1 MLADRAAARRELA
14 RIVDSLTIPSAGTTP
29 DPVPS
34 APVPSAPPPTATTT
48 ADDTMLAVARSE
60 RVVPF
65 LARALTNGLVTADD
79 DTAAAIDEA
88 WNLSMRRCLVM
99 EERIVWLH
107 GELTARGV
115 EMRVLKGSASAHL
128 DHRGPEWREF
138 GDIDILVHGSDM
150 PAVYQLF
157 DQEGFE
163 RSHQTPSPAYD
174 QRFIKSAMFRR
185 DVEFD
190 VHRTLTDN
198 PLGHRIDVRDLWAE
212 HASFT
217 LGTTTVSALSDELR
231 FIHACL
237 HGYLSRPPMR
247 LSTLS
252 DLLALVRRTDL
263 DHDRVLDIAGRWGL
277 REVVTAAVADAIAQ
291 ATWPGDIDLRYA
303 EPDTSSIGGAALIAA
318 HRSPLT
324 SSTAQ
329 TLLSLATLPDT
340 RTRIEFVRSLV
351 MASPQYRSEH
361 RRPVRTAAT
370 RLARALGA
378 GRGAR

>member
-1 MLADRAAARRELA
+1 MLTERAAARRALA
-14 RIVDSLTIPSAGTTP
+14 RIVDTLTTGARTAEADVVSSAS
-29 DPVPS
+29 DP
-34 APVPSAPPPTATTT
+34 ARPTV
-48 ADDTMLAVARSE
+48 ADDTTLAVARGE
-60 RVVPF
+60 RVVPL
-65 LARALTNGLVTADD
+65 LARAMTHGLVSTDD
-79 DTAAAIDEA
+79 DTAAAIHEA

-99 EERIVWLH
+99 EEQIVWLH
-107 GELTARGV
+107 GELTTRGV

-150 PAVYQLF
+150 PAVYELF
-157 DQEGFE
+157 EREGYE
-163 RSHQTPSPAYD
+163 RSHQTPGPAYD

-198 PLGHRIDVRDLWAE
+198 PLGHRIDVTDLWAE
-212 HASFT
+212 HSSFT
-217 LGTTTVSALSDELR
+217 LGTTPVQALSDELR

-252 DLLALVRRTDL
+252 DLLALVRRLDL
-263 DHDRVLDIAGRWGL
+263 DHDRVLDIADRWGL
-277 REVVTAAVADAIAQ
+277 RDVVTAAVADAIAQ
-291 ATWPGDIDLRYA
+291 ATWPDDIDLRYA
-303 EPDTSSIGGAALIAA
+303 EPDASSIGGAALIAA
-318 HRSPLT
+318 HRSPAT
-324 SSTAQ
+324 SSTVQ

-340 RTRIEFVRSLV
+340 RTRIEFIRSLV

-378 GRGAR
+378 GRRPR